1 MKDLPFANL
10 SIDDVNFLDTR
21 VTPSDILRALS
32 EAVVISDTTG
42 IIRYATDAFGRITG
56 YDEHELIGEHVDVLV
71 PTSLRTGH
79 VGHRHTFTL
88 NPQPRAMGASRHI
101 TIQRRDHSELPVD
114 IGLGVINVDGEPWT
128 IATVRDISSHK
139 NAEQKSTTLE
149 KRFELAFE
157 DNMSPMLLTDLDDH
171 IIAANEA
178 FCQMVGYSRKEV
190 MHQDSQIF
198 THFEDIGIT
207 ESIHRL
213 MSTGASEKERYIK
226 RYLHRDGQTI
236 IAEVSKSCARDEQGN
251 VLYYVI
257 SERDITERMRAAHL
271 LGLRSAVNRLLT
283 HSTSEDGFLQQV
295 CDLLVDQGGY
305 SLAWFGASSSTHSGG
320 VDIVCAAGDTDYL
333 FGEMTAWWGTPE
345 SGSGPTGA
353 ALHTGIS
360 QVVSDLAMNAPDQ
373 PWRDRALRFGFESSA
388 AISERL
394 GSRAVVLVT
403 YSTDAHAFDEVT
415 VRGLEEILLEVNF
428 AVSYLRSVIQT
439 ESALTDANH
448 AISALR
454 ETERARAESEQR
466 FRLAFENNMAPMVF
480 SDDNDRAIA
489 VNDAFCDMVGYSR
502 DELLGNDSTLFTLP
516 EDFGITEQNHLR
528 LVSEELDQIR
538 YVKHYRRK
546 DGRVVVSEVS
556 RSAARDAD
564 GRTLYFVSSERDITE
579 ERALTAQLS
588 YQAMHDPLTGL
599 ANRTLF
605 EDRLEHAHA
614 SFARHG
620 GIGAVLLLDLDDFKG
635 VNDTYGHVVGDELLT
650 GVARRLELATR
661 SSDTLCRLGGD
672 EFLYLAE
679 GLESPAEAEQVANRL
694 LDVLSE
700 HFVFNGI
707 ELEQRASVGIV
718 ICDGGNASHMDYVRE
733 ADVALYEAKRFRRGR
748 HVLFNSSMHETA
760 VHRFALIQE
769 LRHAVQ
775 AGQLSMHYQPIVDLM
790 TTEVIGF
797 ESLMRWLHPERGW
810 ISPADFIPLAEQ
822 SELILD
828 LGAFAIREAIAAAA
842 TWHGARSRSEEP
854 FVTVNLSAHQFHHG
868 DLVPMIEESL
878 AASNLPPSR
887 LIVEITEG
895 VALADAA
902 ETMDTLAQLKALGIG
917 LALDDFGTGFSSL
930 SYLAMLSPEIIKVD
944 RSFVSPDQSSTQ
956 ASTLLEAIIS
966 LGRELNTTVLAEG
979 IETNAQFHHLREL
992 GCQLGQGFLFS
1003 PAVHGNDVYAIL
1015 QQSSGNWGDKIHVNH
1030 RLNLQSP

>member
-1 MKDLPFANL
+1 MTEMPMANSTTDGVDPL
-10 SIDDVNFLDTR
+10 EIGIS
-21 VTPSDILRALS
+21 PSDILRGLS
-32 EAVVISDTTG
+32 DAVVISDSSG
-42 IIRYATDAFGRITG
+42 IIRYATEAVGHLTG
-56 YDEHELIGEHVDVLV
+56 FDERELIGESIEILV
-71 PTSLRTGH
+71 PAAHRTGH
-79 VGHRHTFTL
+79 ADHRRAFALDPRPRTMGAARHT
-88 NPQPRAMGASRHI
+88 
-101 TIQRRDHSELPVD
+101 TIQRRDHSELLVD
-114 IGLGVINVDGEPWT
+114 IGLSVINVDGELWT
-128 IATVRDISSHK
+128 MAAIRDMSSHQQ
-139 NAEQKSTTLE
+139 AEQKTAALE

-157 DNMSPMLLTDLDDH
+157 DNMSPMLLSDLDDH
-171 IIAANEA
+171 IIAANDA
-178 FCQMVGYSRKEV
+178 FCQMVGYSREEV
-190 MHQDSQIF
+190 MNQDSQIF
-198 THFEDIGIT
+198 THPEDIGIT

-213 MSTGASEKERYIK
+213 MSSGASEKERYVK

-236 IAEVSKSCARDEQGN
+236 IAEVSKSCARDEQGR

-257 SERDITERMRAAHL
+257 SERDITERVRAAQL

-283 HSTSEDGFLQQV
+283 LSSSEDDFLQRV
-295 CDLLVDQGGY
+295 CDLLVDEGGY
-305 SLAWFGASSSTHSGG
+305 SLAWFGASSPTHPGG
-320 VDIVCAAGDTDYL
+320 VDIVCAAGVTDYL
-333 FGEMTAWWGTPE
+333 FGEMTTWWGTPE
-345 SGSGPTGA
+345 SGSGPTGT
-353 ALHTGIS
+353 ALHTGFS
-360 QVVSDLAMNAPDQ
+360 QVVSDLAKNAPHE
-373 PWRDRALRFGFESSA
+373 PWRERALRFGFESSA
-388 AISERL
+388 AISGRL

-403 YSTDAHAFDEVT
+403 YSHDAYNFDDVT

-439 ESALTDANH
+439 EAALADANR
-448 AISALR
+448 AISTLR
-454 ETERARAESEQR
+454 ETERARVESEQR

-480 SDDNDRAIA
+480 SDDDDRAIA

-502 DELLGNDSTLFTLP
+502 AELLGNDSTLFTLP

-588 YQAMHDPLTGL
+588 YQALHDPLTGL

-605 EDRLEHAHA
+605 EDRLAHAHA

-620 GIGAVLLLDLDDFKG
+620 GLGAVLLLDLDDFKG
-635 VNDTYGHVVGDELLT
+635 VNDTYGHIVGDELLT

-661 SSDTLCRLGGD
+661 ASDTLCRLGGD

-718 ICDGGNASHMDYVRE
+718 ICDGGNTNHMDYVRE

-748 HVLFNSSMHETA
+748 HVLFSSSMHETA
-760 VHRFALIQE
+760 VHRFALIQD

-797 ESLMRWLHPERGW
+797 ESLMRWFHPERGW

-842 TWHGARSRSEEP
+842 TWHGGRRRSQAP

-878 AASNLPPSR
+878 TASDLPPSR

-895 VALADAA
+895 VALADAV
-902 ETMDTLAQLKALGIG
+902 ETMDTLAHLKALGIG

-944 RSFVSPDQSSTQ
+944 RSFVSPDQESTQ

-979 IETNAQFHHLREL
+979 IETNAQFHHLRGL

-1003 PAVHGNDVYAIL
+1003 PAVHGNEVYAIL
-1015 QQSSGNWGDKIHVNH
+1015 QHSSGNWGDKIHVNP
-1030 RLNLQSP
+1030 RLDLR